1 MSSNCKCFMM
11 FRLEHLGCWMAIC
24 VSAYLNLHPCTFWAT
39 SQRRFFV
46 GSEFKILQA
55 TSLHQFLWILGKHND
70 GIQRISSI
78 SRFSSAV
85 RWKLWRSSGAGHGLH
100 ETSGLWNISEMSKT
114 SKKPIN
120 CGIITGAETTNS
132 TRYPIMIWPNCSV
145 ALACSIMFGIR
156 QNVHKTRRVSE
167 SALSESDRK
176 GLFFRRWT
184 LQ

>member
-1 MSSNCKCFMM
+1 MCLHTWIYIHAHSGRHLSDVSSLVVN
-11 FRLEHLGCWMAIC
+11 
-24 VSAYLNLHPCTFWAT
+24 S
-39 SQRRFFV
+39 RFFKQQV
-46 GSEFKILQA
+46 SISFCGFSANIMMESNA
-55 TSLHQFLWILGKHND
+55 SLW
-70 GIQRISSI
+70 I

-132 TRYPIMIWPNCSV
+132 TRYPIMIWPSCIV
-145 ALACSIMFGIR
+145 ALACLIMFGIR

-167 SALSESDRK
+167 SALFESDWK
-176 GLFFRRWT
+176 GLFFRRWI